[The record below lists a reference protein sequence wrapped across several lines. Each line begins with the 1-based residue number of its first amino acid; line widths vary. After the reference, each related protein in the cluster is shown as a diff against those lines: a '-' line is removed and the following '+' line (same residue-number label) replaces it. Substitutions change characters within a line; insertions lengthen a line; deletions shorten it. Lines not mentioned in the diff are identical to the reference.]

1 MTTMVDSDIKGNEV
15 EQQVVEPQNVVP
27 MEDVQQ
33 TSPRPSSPQQ
43 GIVQQEAAQQEDFL
57 SPDIV
62 EAMGISQPAFEEIQ
76 AIVGRM
82 PTVQELSTLMA
93 MWEANGKQQSL
104 YGWLKGQHHLVEKIE
119 YLDTGSDETH
129 KEIREPRVKDCIA
142 LAHEVMA
149 EVVDHKVATPNFARG
164 ELLYM
169 VGNISTEFLNSEYA
183 RRCLHIVADPIKM
196 TTVDED
202 IEYLELIIGSLLD
215 GGVITSRRPVAEGGL
230 FASLVQ
236 GCRPVDNRGVPLE
249 KAKYEFGFDIL
260 TCREIRLD
268 SFLFGEDPGRF
279 VVSLPESQDDFFLLK
294 MDEARINCCF
304 LGHVTKGR
312 VLVDDMDFGDIKSY
326 LSVK

>member
-1 MTTMVDSDIKGNEV
+1 MDAEKEKSE
-15 EQQVVEPQNVVP
+15 EL
-27 MEDVQQ
+27 
-33 TSPRPSSPQQ
+33 
-43 GIVQQEAAQQEDFL
+43 L
-57 SPDIV
+57 SPEIV

-76 AIVGRM
+76 GIVGRM
-82 PTVQELSTLMA
+82 PTVQELSTLLA

-104 YGWLKGQHHLVEKIE
+104 YGWLKGQHHLVEKHE
-119 YLDTGSDETH
+119 YLYTGSDETH
-129 KEIREPRVKDCIA
+129 KGIREPRVKDCIA
-142 LAHEVMA
+142 FAHELMD
-149 EVVDHKVATPNFARG
+149 EVSQPKVATPNFSRG

-169 VGNISTEFLNSEYA
+169 VGNVSTEFLNSEYA
-183 RRCLHIVADPIKM
+183 RRCLHIVANPVKM
-196 TTVDED
+196 TTVEED
-202 IEYLELIIGSLLD
+202 LEYAELILSSLLD
-215 GGVITSRRPVAEGGL
+215 GGVITTRRPVSKGGI

-236 GCRPVDNRGVPLE
+236 GCRPVDRDGRPID

-312 VLVDDMDFGDIKSY
+312 VLVDDMDFGDISSY
-326 LSVK
+326 LSVG